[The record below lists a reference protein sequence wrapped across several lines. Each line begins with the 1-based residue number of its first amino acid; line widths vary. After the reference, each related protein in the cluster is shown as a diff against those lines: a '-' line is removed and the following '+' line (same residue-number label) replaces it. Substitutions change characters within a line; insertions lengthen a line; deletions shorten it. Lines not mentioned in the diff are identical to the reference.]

1 MVEIIVLK
9 KGVVYP
15 TGFRDRVRNF
25 NNALLLDHDP
35 YFKHLLDAFP
45 GSQIQ
50 SLVIHNASDAEE
62 QTYFELLAIR
72 QSVHEAHLI

>member
-15 TGFRDRVRNF
+15 AGFRDRVRQF
-25 NNALLLDHDP
+25 NNGLLLDHDP
-35 YFKHLLDAFP
+35 YIKQLLDAFP

-50 SLVIHNASDAEE
+50 SLIIHNGSDDEE
-62 QTYFELLAIR
+62 RTYSELLAIR
-72 QSVHEAHLI
+72 QSVHDAHLI